1 LAFTKQEKKALV
13 ETYEKWLKESKAAF
27 VLSYQKMAMKDIDA
41 LRAQA
46 RETGGE
52 FHVVKNT
59 LMNIALKSAG
69 FEDTGLFD
77 QSSMVAVAFED
88 ALAMAKIIDK
98 AGSTDIFA
106 IKGGYMDGSPL
117 SAAEVQMLAKLPAM
131 PQMRAQLLALI
142 STPATQLVRTIKEPA
157 RMIAAVLKS
166 YSEKSPAEAVG

>member
-1 LAFTKQEKKALV
+1 
-13 ETYEKWLKESKAAF
+13 
-27 VLSYQKMAMKDIDA
+27 
-41 LRAQA
+41 
-46 RETGGE
+46 
-52 FHVVKNT
+52 
-59 LMNIALKSAG
+59 
-69 FEDTGLFD
+69 
-77 QSSMVAVAFED
+77 MVAVAFED

>member
-13 ETYEKWLKESKAAF
+13 ETYEKWLKESKAAY
-27 VLSYQKMAMKDIDA
+27 VLSYQKMTMKDIDA

-59 LMNIALKSAG
+59 LMNLALQSAG

-77 QSSMVAVAFED
+77 QSSMLAIAFED
-88 ALAMAKIIDK
+88 APSMAKIIDK
-98 AGSTDIFA
+98 ASSTDSFA
-106 IKGGYMDGSPL
+106 IKGGYLDGAPL
-117 SAAEVQMLAKLPAM
+117 TAAEVQMLAKLPAM

-166 YSEKSPAEAVG
+166 FSEKSPAEAAG